1 MSNDEKK
8 YEYVSALMDDELSEA
23 DLALML
29 EDDEAQQKWRE
40 YHVIRDYMQHAKL
53 VSSEEFEIEAN
64 AEQLEPVVIQ
74 DKKADIRVIQANAAA
89 NSKVFRLFAV
99 AASVCALAVAV
110 WQVVPQADQAA
121 PMAAEKQVIEPVVG
135 DQNIVP
141 VGKIKQDDKATQK
154 EVVEPNAAL
163 VSNMDTQKVEPA
175 ILTSKIEDEKT
186 KQASEPEKIQ

>member
-8 YEYVSALMDDELSEA
+8 YEYVSALMDDELTEA

-29 EDDEAQQKWRE
+29 EDDEAQQKLRE
-40 YHVIRDYMQHAKL
+40 YHVISDYMQHAKL

-121 PMAAEKQVIEPVVG
+121 PMAAEKQVIEPVV
-135 DQNIVP
+135 
-141 VGKIKQDDKATQK
+141 
-154 EVVEPNAAL
+154 EPNAAL